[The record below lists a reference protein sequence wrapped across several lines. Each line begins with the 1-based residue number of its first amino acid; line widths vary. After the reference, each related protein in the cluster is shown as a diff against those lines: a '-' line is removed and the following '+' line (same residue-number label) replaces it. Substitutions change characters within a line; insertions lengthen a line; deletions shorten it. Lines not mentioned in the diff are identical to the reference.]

1 MRKEY
6 EIISNSQFRNLN
18 IFLVRMLSRTPHM
31 HNEIELGVVLDG
43 GINLQTGTHS
53 CTLAKGDMYLINSL
67 ESHEFHTKGTGALI
81 LSVQMSTR
89 LIKPF
94 LGEQPSI
101 HFEGSS
107 RIQDHFVGKEDRYA
121 LMRLLCVELAYTY
134 LGCQPDR
141 EYKCFSLAAQ
151 LLYQIKKNI
160 PNHILSKQNYL
171 PLQQRSDRLRSVT
184 NYIDENFTQKLLLED
199 IARRE
204 GVSMTYLSHLF
215 KDTLGVTFQGYLKQ
229 KRLDYACNL
238 INTTQRKIL
247 DISISSGFSDVRYLT
262 KLFQERYGCTPK
274 EYRKR
279 KIVQEEKTISQLENS
294 EYFFAPQDGFWLLT
308 PVRNEMKAA
317 FQSVPLDDIWQ

>member
-1 MRKEY
+1 MGREY
-6 EIISNSQFRNLN
+6 EVISNSQFRNLN
-18 IFLVRMLSRTPHM
+18 IFLVRMQSRTPHM
-31 HNEIELGVVLDG
+31 HSELELGVVLDG
-43 GINLQTGTHS
+43 SINLQTGTDIY
-53 CTLAKGDMYLINSL
+53 TLSEGDLYLVNSL
-67 ESHEFHTKGTGALI
+67 DAHEFHAKGTSALI

-89 LIKPF
+89 LIKSF
-94 LGEQPSI
+94 LGEQPNI
-101 HFEGSS
+101 RFKGSA

-134 LGCQPDR
+134 LGCQQDH

-151 LLYQIKKNI
+151 LLHQIKRDI
-160 PNHILSKQNYL
+160 PNQILSKQHYL
-171 PLQQRSDRLRSVT
+171 PLQQRNDRLLPVT
-184 NYIDENFTQKLLLED
+184 NYIDENFTHKLLLED

-215 KDTLGVTFQGYLKQ
+215 KDTLGITFQGYLKQ
-229 KRLDYACNL
+229 KRLDYAYHL

-279 KIVQEEKTISQLENS
+279 KSVQAEKTVSQLESS
-294 EYFFAPQDGFWLLT
+294 EYLFTPQDGFLLLT
-308 PVRNEMKAA
+308 PVRNEMREAL
-317 FQSVPLDDIWQ
+317 QNVPLDAVW